1 MGDENNNS
9 QQELKIHMDSL
20 FDFSSR
26 VPYQKSHLIS
36 TLQAAKSLIGINP
49 KKPPKQM
56 LKWIESYIS
65 KYSDDIDNKNQE
77 INPKKLEVVTIKE
90 FAKLITQNEKLLALD
105 YVKQLYLVASPQY
118 LAEYILELS
127 LNKSASHA
135 LFCWYI
141 YKSLKNIKDEG
152 KLYFIELGVNS
163 LFDNDLEIKNAD
175 FIILCLF
182 REILDTIYIR
192 YSTVHPILMKLL
204 LSLKLKCEK
213 EESYYLEREIGP
225 FIQCDRE
232 FGLLSFL
239 AALKKDEHS
248 SEMIIQLDAI
258 RSLMKYSSNDK
269 CFAYKEIINNSL
281 KYNA

>member
-1 MGDENNNS
+1 MVAENNKS
-9 QQELKIHMDSL
+9 PQDLKSHMDSL

-26 VPYQKSHLIS
+26 IPYQKPHLIT

-49 KKPPKQM
+49 NNPPEQM

-65 KYSDDIDNKNQE
+65 RYSDNIGNENQAS
-77 INPKKLEVVTIKE
+77 NTKKLEIITIEE
-90 FAKLITQNEKLLALD
+90 FAKLVDKNEKLLALN
-105 YVKQLYLVASPQY
+105 YVRKLHLVASPQY

-127 LNKSASHA
+127 LDRSSSHV

-152 KLYFIELGVNS
+152 KLFFLELGVNS
-163 LFDNDLEIKNAD
+163 LFDNDLKIKNAD

-192 YSTVHPILMKLL
+192 YSTVYPLLMQLL
-204 LSLKLKCEK
+204 LSLKIKCEK
-213 EESYYLEREIGP
+213 EESYYLEKEIGP
-225 FIQCDRE
+225 FIKYDRE

-239 AALKKDEHS
+239 AALKKDEYS

-258 RSLMKYSSNDK
+258 RSLIKYSSNDK
-269 CFAYKEIINNSL
+269 CFTFKEIINSNL
-281 KYNA
+281 EYNA

>member
-1 MGDENNNS
+1 MVVENNKS
-9 QQELKIHMDSL
+9 QQDLKSHMDSL

-26 VPYQKSHLIS
+26 IPYQKSHLIT

-49 KKPPKQM
+49 KNPPEQM

-65 KYSDDIDNKNQE
+65 RYSDNIGNENQAKNT
-77 INPKKLEVVTIKE
+77 KKLEIVTIEE
-90 FAKLITQNEKLLALD
+90 FAKLINQNEKLSALD
-105 YVKQLYLVASPQY
+105 YVRQLNLVASPQY

-127 LNKSASHA
+127 LDRSASHV

-152 KLYFIELGVNS
+152 KLYFLELGVNS

-192 YSTVHPILMKLL
+192 YSTVYPILMKLL
-204 LSLKLKCEK
+204 LSLKIKCEK
-213 EESYYLEREIGP
+213 EESFYLEQEIGP
-225 FIQCDRE
+225 FIKDDRE

-239 AALKKDEHS
+239 VALKEDEHS

-258 RSLMKYSSNDK
+258 RSLMKYSPDNK
-269 CFAYKEIINNSL
+269 CFSYKEIINNNL
-281 KYNA
+281 EQNA